1 MPNAI
6 KEQLKKAFDTS
17 ADSSTL
23 VHLSSE
29 EASAFVD
36 TIMDESSLSKK
47 TRVVKMDRAQMKI
60 GKLIGNGR
68 FLHAGGRDVEVTTN
82 KDKFA
87 TDFVQ
92 LSTKEIIGAID
103 IYDDELKHN
112 IEGQALETR
121 LLGLIAKKIGN
132 ELEEIG
138 LYSDTAGTWGPT
150 ESAFDLFDGWLK
162 KMLAG
167 GNVIDAS
174 NVMFADAKVS
184 KEKFVKL
191 IKAMPTKF
199 RRDLQIFAHND
210 IIIDY
215 NTLFDSNFN
224 RNTFIDNVLGTPLNT
239 VPNMR
244 FNGTDETDV
253 ILTNPLNL
261 ITGIQIEDASMSF
274 EKERVAKFRKTTY
287 HFQMEV
293 DFAVEEVQA
302 TGVLKKLK
310 QLV

>member
-1 MPNAI
+1 MPNM
-6 KEQLKKAFDTS
+6 KEQLNKAFDSS
-17 ADSSTL
+17 ANSSTL

-36 TIMDESSLSKK
+36 TIMDESTLSKK
-47 TRVVKMDRAQMKI
+47 TRVVKMDRATMKI

-82 KDKFA
+82 KDKF
-87 TDFVQ
+87 TPDFVQ

-138 LYSDTAGTWGPT
+138 LYSDTAGTWGAT

-174 NVMFADAKVS
+174 NVMFSDAKVS

-224 RNTFIDNVLGTPLNT
+224 RNTFIDNVLGTPLNS

-244 FNGTDETDV
+244 FNVTDETDV

-274 EKERVAKFRKTTY
+274 EKERVAKLRKTTY